1 MKYVDPDG
9 NDIIVPNVTQAI
21 KNLASIQGSTRDAAM
36 YQYEAGGNF
45 NLPGS
50 GKSWCN
56 QSTFDVMISTGFNT
70 NGVFEAKGRY
80 NTTANQ
86 ASVNLDNLSKDS
98 KTSGICK
105 VSPKVAQK
113 LANLGITVVAA
124 WNGENQKGHMS
135 TVVPES
141 TTDLKYSEE
150 NGPVISNIGGS
161 VGVMSTKQG
170 FWRAEKKNGWKN
182 SVSFYVDVNQFVKF
196 DTSNVLQE
204 F

>member
-1 MKYVDPDG
+1 
-9 NDIIVPNVTQAI
+9 
-21 KNLASIQGSTRDAAM
+21 M

-45 NLPGS
+45 KLPGP

-70 NGVFEAKGRY
+70 DGVFEAKGRY

-86 ASVNLDNLSKDS
+86 ASTNLDNLSKDS
-98 KTSGICK
+98 KISGICK

-150 NGPVISNIGGS
+150 NGPVISNIGGT
-161 VGVMSTKQG
+161 VGIMSTKQG
-170 FWRAEKKNGWKN
+170 FGRAEKKSGWKN
-182 SVSFYVDVNQFVKF
+182 SVSFYVDINQFVKF